1 MRSTQTS
8 RTQLHAVYFRTTR
21 KEKAH
26 SDYSPNLHLSTRVSS
41 VLKRPVAF
49 HSSASLRMLR
59 ITTCGEG
66 VAPSRTM
73 SFRCLQRHQQIRQP
87 QSSSLKHLR
96 PFHARIA
103 ANWRARPLVVE
114 ADLLY
119 PTNVGKQLTRS
130 ALERNQ
136 AVSVRWIPGQKGA
149 CRGARESTPLQRVRH
164 PTSVTQRQPK
174 EESAFVRGTGFP
186 NL

>member
-1 MRSTQTS
+1 
-8 RTQLHAVYFRTTR
+8 
-21 KEKAH
+21 
-26 SDYSPNLHLSTRVSS
+26 
-41 VLKRPVAF
+41 
-49 HSSASLRMLR
+49 
-59 ITTCGEG
+59 
-66 VAPSRTM
+66 
-73 SFRCLQRHQQIRQP
+73 
-87 QSSSLKHLR
+87 
-96 PFHARIA
+96 
-103 ANWRARPLVVE
+103 VVE

-174 EESAFVRGTGFP
+174 EESAFIRGTGFP
-186 NL
+186 NLQSTCHRYAPMGHAYVTGLRGIDLLGSPVPPEDIRDTHGDS